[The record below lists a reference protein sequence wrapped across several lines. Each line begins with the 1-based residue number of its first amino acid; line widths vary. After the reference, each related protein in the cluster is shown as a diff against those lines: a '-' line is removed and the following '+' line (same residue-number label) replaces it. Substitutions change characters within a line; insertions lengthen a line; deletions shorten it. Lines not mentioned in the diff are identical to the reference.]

1 MGPVSLPGGRGTG
14 MDPWTL
20 GGARIASANAREET
34 TGRPVN
40 LTKHSP
46 RREDPLR
53 VFFARADPP
62 SGKIFP
68 GGDAMRDH
76 AGAAAGTPLRN
87 SLWNLLYRV
96 VSSTDHSR
104 TAWGA
109 ILRGACL
116 AFFKETIDDLPTA
129 DNEAAR
135 RALEEERAPV
145 RLLRDRF
152 LPLPDELALDA
163 VATAEEKISLF
174 DLAAAA
180 RHLQTAVAFLSR
192 RPDPAAAE
200 AVREAVIAVA
210 AVVRTLAGGAGE
222 VAMGTAEPAALRLG
236 IPPGLREGIEA
247 MLGYCHSASGLPGSD
262 SPADLPDLAEATCL
276 VVFCSSVISLLLS
289 RAGEKARE

>member
-1 MGPVSLPGGRGTG
+1 

-46 RREDPLR
+46 RRDDPLR

-68 GGDAMRDH
+68 VGDAMRDH
-76 AGAAAGTPLRN
+76 VGAAAGTPLRN

-116 AFFKETIDDLPTA
+116 AFGK
-129 DNEAAR
+129 
-135 RALEEERAPV
+135 
-145 RLLRDRF
+145 
-152 LPLPDELALDA
+152 
-163 VATAEEKISLF
+163 
-174 DLAAAA
+174 
-180 RHLQTAVAFLSR
+180 
-192 RPDPAAAE
+192 
-200 AVREAVIAVA
+200 
-210 AVVRTLAGGAGE
+210 
-222 VAMGTAEPAALRLG
+222 
-236 IPPGLREGIEA
+236 
-247 MLGYCHSASGLPGSD
+247 GS
-262 SPADLPDLAEATCL
+262 
-276 VVFCSSVISLLLS
+276 
-289 RAGEKARE
+289 